1 METIFNYE
9 TMKHTL
15 VLTAYLMLLMF
26 DCWWIGYLIISF
38 IKWMVKKIKSLF
50 TKKDNVEEIKE
61 ETTNE

>member
-26 DCWWIGYLIISF
+26 DCYWFGYLITSF
-38 IKWMVKKIKSLF
+38 IKWVIKKIKSFF
-50 TKKDNVEEIKE
+50 TKKGNVEEIKE